1 MRDLIEK
8 GTVLAASNA
17 ALMATTA
24 TLIGAF
30 SNRAGAAGEFLLP
43 LYLFLGGMVLGGM
56 LVGGNVLL
64 NWATRSSTDVET
76 TFGRGVFHGIIW
88 ISATL
93 AAAGS
98 IFMTL
103 AITKVAGLPVG

>member
-1 MRDLIEK
+1 MKDLIEK

-30 SNRAGAAGEFLLP
+30 NNRAGAAGEFLLP
-43 LYLFLGGMVLGGM
+43 LYFFLGGT

-76 TFGRGVFHGIIW
+76 TFGRGVGKDALVALQTSCQTPF
-88 ISATL
+88 S
-93 AAAGS
+93 GS
-98 IFMTL
+98 EKALRIAFSCSRC
-103 AITKVAGLPVG
+103 GLFQ